1 MADFL
6 PVDMAL
12 ANPEARFP
20 GDHEPRRMS
29 RHALRNLANNDH
41 SHSYPYCW
49 GFTIFRTVYTPGSD
63 EAVAAAVDRLS
74 RYAKHFTNNESMP
87 PRINDPYDPLPNQDL
102 WNRYYSEVIEDDKTL
117 SNAPVDEIG
126 RRFDEWISA
135 NRTPVDY
142 ANERF
147 HCPNGRFRFCLLLD
161 QESIDNI
168 LAMPEDPQTPL
179 KFDRQMPLR
188 WAKVVTNET
197 MRDGRRWWLRVGIA
211 EYLWPLWFMGFDPDA
226 MVEEMGW
233 MDESEGIQ
241 NLWGSPE
248 MWFEKRMEAYS

>member
-1 MADFL
+1 MANFA
-6 PVDMAL
+6 PVDMAI

-20 GDHEPRRMS
+20 GDQEPRRMA
-29 RHALRNLANNDH
+29 RHALRNLADNDH

-63 EAVAAAVDRLS
+63 EAVTAAVDRLS
-74 RYAKHFTNNESMP
+74 RYAKHFADNESMP

-102 WNRYYSEVIEDDKTL
+102 WNRYYSEVIADEKTL
-117 SNAPVDEIG
+117 SNASADEIG
-126 RRFDEWISA
+126 RRFDEWITA
-135 NRTPVDY
+135 NRTPVDH

-147 HCPNGRFRFCLLLD
+147 HYPNGRFRFCLLLD

-168 LAMPEDPQTPL
+168 LAMPEDPRTPL
-179 KFDRQMPLR
+179 KEDRQKPLR
-188 WAKVVTNET
+188 WTKVVTNET
-197 MRDGRRWWLRVGIA
+197 MRDGRRWWLRVGIS

-233 MDESEGIQ
+233 MDESEGVQ
-241 NLWGSPE
+241 SLWGTPNLWSEKSME
-248 MWFEKRMEAYS
+248 MYN